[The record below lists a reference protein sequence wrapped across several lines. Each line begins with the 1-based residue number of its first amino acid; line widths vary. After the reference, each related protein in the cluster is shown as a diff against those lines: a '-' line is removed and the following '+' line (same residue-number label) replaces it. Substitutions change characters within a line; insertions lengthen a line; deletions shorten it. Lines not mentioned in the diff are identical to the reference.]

1 MAIFEALEITDR
13 MKEII
18 TSGCKIEEVK
28 KEFARQKM
36 TEMLKDG
43 YIKVL
48 RGETTIEEVLRAARE

>member
-1 MAIFEALEITDR
+1 
-13 MKEII
+13 
-18 TSGCKIEEVK
+18 VK